1 MQFLIFHLDKDS
13 YAMPTAG
20 IARVL
25 PLMELKTLPQ
35 APSFVA
41 GLMNLHGQA
50 VPVID
55 LCRLAC
61 GRPHAARFDT
71 RILLL
76 DYAPR
81 EGRTHPL
88 GLIAEKVEGIISIDP
103 EQLNEAGVDNQGA
116 PYLGKVATHG
126 GRIVQ
131 LISAERLLTEDVRG
145 ILFPQEGG
153 LSA

>member
-13 YAMPTAG
+13 YALPTSG

-25 PLMELKTLPQ
+25 PLMELKALPQ

-50 VPVID
+50 IPVID

-71 RILLL
+71 RILLI
-76 DYAPR
+76 DHAPL
-81 EGRTHPL
+81 EGRMHPL
-88 GLIAEKVEGIISIDP
+88 GLIAEKVEGIISLAPD
-103 EQLNEAGVDNQGA
+103 QLAEAGVDNEGA

-131 LISAERLLTEDVRG
+131 LIGAERLLTDEVRS
-145 ILFPQEGG
+145 ILFPDNGEF
-153 LSA
+153 AA

>member
-1 MQFLIFHLDKDS
+1 MQFLIFHLDKDR
-13 YAMPTAG
+13 YALATAG
-20 IARVL
+20 LARVL
-25 PLMELKTLPQ
+25 PLMELKSLPR

-41 GLMNLHGQA
+41 GLMNLHGRA

-71 RILLL
+71 RILLI
-76 DYAPR
+76 DYALR

-88 GLIAEKVEGIISIDP
+88 GLIAEKVEGIASIDP
-103 EQLNEAGVDNQGA
+103 AQLADAGVVNDGA
-116 PYLGKVATHG
+116 PYLGKVGTHG

-131 LISAERLLTEDVRG
+131 IITPEHLLTDDVRG
-145 ILFPQEGG
+145 LLFPETGDTP
-153 LSA
+153 A